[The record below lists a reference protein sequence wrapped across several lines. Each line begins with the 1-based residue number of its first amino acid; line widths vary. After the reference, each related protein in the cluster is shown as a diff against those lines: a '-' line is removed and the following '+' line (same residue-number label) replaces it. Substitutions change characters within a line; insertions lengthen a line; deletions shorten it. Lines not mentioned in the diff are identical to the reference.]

1 MKRNL
6 GIVILSTVLAFFAS
20 CNSTNKTDDTKN
32 LVDSTV
38 KVDYLAV
45 ANNVLKSVK
54 EKDFTAFVEF
64 VHPTEGVRFSVSA
77 VVDAKND
84 KTLTKEQILDL
95 NKSKKKTKWAIH
107 EAIGDPIHLN
117 ISDYF
122 AQYFYDVDYLKLAKT
137 QLNTSTINPT
147 SPSNIK
153 EIYPNLEFIEFYYP
167 GDGNKNSGLDWTNL
181 TLVFKNE
188 GDKTYLVGVIHSE
201 WTP

>member
-122 AQYFYDVDYLKLAKT
+122 AQYFYDVDYLKLAK
-137 QLNTSTINPT
+137 
-147 SPSNIK
+147 PS
-153 EIYPNLEFIEFYYP
+153 
-167 GDGNKNSGLDWTNL
+167 
-181 TLVFKNE
+181 
-188 GDKTYLVGVIHSE
+188 
-201 WTP
+201 